1 MMKAGKDRVLLK
13 DVKEV
18 ENKKEND
25 WTPVEKLEI
34 SVGIVVSDDKDE
46 AELKDGVKVYTLKG
60 VPLKVTNE
68 YWSVRLNEILA
79 YGE

>member
-1 MMKAGKDRVLLK
+1 MMKAGKDRVLLR

-18 ENKKEND
+18 ENKKQND
-25 WTPVEKLEI
+25 WIPVEKLEI
-34 SVGIVVSDDKDE
+34 SVGIVVSDDNE

>member
-1 MMKAGKDRVLLK
+1 MKAGKDRVLLR

-18 ENKKEND
+18 ENKKQND

-46 AELKDGVKVYTLKG
+46 TEFKDGVKVYTLKG
-60 VPLKVTNE
+60 VPIKVTNE

>member
-1 MMKAGKDRVLLK
+1 MMKAGKDRVLLR

-18 ENKKEND
+18 ENKKQND

-34 SVGIVVSDDKDE
+34 SVGIVVSDDNE
-46 AELKDGVKVYTLKG
+46 VELKDGVKVYTLKG

>member
-1 MMKAGKDRVLLK
+1 MKAGKDRVLLR

-18 ENKKEND
+18 ENKKQND

-34 SVGIVVSDDKDE
+34 SVGIVVSDDNE

>member
-1 MMKAGKDRVLLK
+1 MMKAGKDRVLLR

-18 ENKKEND
+18 ENKKQND

-34 SVGIVVSDDKDE
+34 SVGIVVSDDNE